1 MTSFDI
7 AQLPFNERHLR
18 LWREEDPRFL
28 NWPVVY
34 ILDDGKRVYV
44 GETLNTASRMRQ
56 HLDSADRRSLK
67 AVRLVLDS
75 TFNKSVCLDLES
87 QLIGLFA
94 GDDKY
99 TVLNSNK
106 GVVNADYYDRAR
118 YRETFEEIFEALREQ
133 KLFTRSIAEIENSE
147 LFKLSP
153 FKALNRDQAVVME
166 DILEGLF
173 DDLLTGSSSTI
184 VVQGDPGTG
193 KTIVAVYLL
202 KLLRDIANG
211 VGVDEVDGDSMFSDY
226 FTEDN
231 RDLLADFRIGLVV
244 PQQALRSSLKRV
256 FRKTPGLEKTMVL
269 SPFEVGKSAAK
280 WDLLVVDESH
290 RLNHRANQASGPQN
304 KSFGEINQQLF
315 GADEDHYTQLDWIR
329 DRSTHQIFL
338 LDSEQSVRPADLPQQ
353 LQSALV
359 DTAKRH
365 DRYYRLFT
373 QMRVQGGADYVSY
386 VRAIMRGESPAPRT
400 FGEYDFRMFDDLGEM
415 HDAIRARDDEVG
427 LSRLVAGYAWK
438 WKSKHDKSAV
448 DIEIDGRE
456 LRWNQ
461 TQTDWISSAGAVDQV
476 GSIHT
481 VQGYDLNYV
490 GVIIGP
496 DLRFDPVTQGIVF
509 DRSNYFDK
517 KGMENNPR
525 LGITY
530 TDADL
535 LRLVSNIYSVLLT
548 RGVRGTFVYVSDPG
562 LRAHLRAYMSRKSPR
577 PAPPCEA

>member
-7 AQLPFNERHLR
+7 AKWPFTEAHLR

-34 ILDDGKRVYV
+34 ILDDGKRVYI

-56 HLDSADRRSLK
+56 HLDSAERRSMK

-106 GVVNADYYDRAR
+106 GVVNADYYDREQ
-118 YRETFEEIFEALREQ
+118 YRETFEEVFDALREQ
-133 KLFTRSIAEIENSE
+133 KLFTRSIADIENSE
-147 LFKLSP
+147 LYKLSP
-153 FKALNRDQAVVME
+153 FKALNNDQAVVME

-173 DDLLTGSSSTI
+173 DDLSSGTGSMI

-202 KLLRDIANG
+202 KLLSDIANG
-211 VGVDEVDGDSMFSDY
+211 VGVDEVDRDTMFSDY
-226 FTEDN
+226 FTVEH
-231 RDLLADFRIGLVV
+231 REQVADLRVGLVV
-244 PQQALRSSLKRV
+244 PQQALRASLKRV
-256 FRKTPGLEKTMVL
+256 FRKTPGLDQSMVL
-269 SPFEVGKSAAK
+269 TPFEVGKSDEK

-304 KSFGEINQQLF
+304 KSFGDINEKLF
-315 GADEDHYTQLDWIR
+315 GADVDSFTQADWIR
-329 DRSTHQIFL
+329 EQSAHQIFL
-338 LDSEQSVRPADLPQQ
+338 LDSEQTVRPADLPQER
-353 LQSALV
+353 QSDLV
-359 DTAKRH
+359 RH
-365 DRYYRLFT
+365 AREGDRYYRLFT

-386 VRAIMRGESPAPRT
+386 VRAIMRGESREQQT
-400 FGEYDFRMFDDLGEM
+400 FGDYEFRMFDDLGEM
-415 HDAIRARDDEVG
+415 HDAIRLKDAEVG
-427 LSRLVAGYAWK
+427 LSRLVAGYAWE
-438 WKSKHDKSAV
+438 WKSKRDKSEI
-448 DIEIDGRE
+448 DIEVDGRR

-461 TQTDWISSAGAVDQV
+461 TQTDWITSPGAIEQV

-490 GVIIGP
+490 GVIIGR
-496 DLRFDPVTQGIVF
+496 DLRFDPVEQRIVF

-530 TDADL
+530 SDEDL
-535 LRLVSNIYSVLLT
+535 RRLVGNIYSVLLT
-548 RGVRGTFVYVSDPG
+548 RGVRGTFLYVADEG
-562 LRAHLRAYMSRKSPR
+562 LRRHLRQFV
-577 PAPPCEA
+577 

>member
-1 MTSFDI
+1 MTSFEVV
-7 AQLPFNERHLR
+7 QWPFNEQHLR
-18 LWREEDPRFL
+18 LWRDSDPRFL

-56 HLDSADRRSLK
+56 HLDSDERRSLK
-67 AVRLVLDS
+67 AVRLVLDG

-106 GVVNADYYDRAR
+106 GVVNADYYDRER
-118 YRETFEEIFEALREQ
+118 YRKTFEDVFEALRDQ

-153 FKALNRDQAVVME
+153 FKALNHDQAVVME

-173 DDLLTGSSSTI
+173 EDIVRGARSTI

-211 VGVDEVDGDSMFSDY
+211 TGVDDVDGDSMFSDY

-231 RDLLADFRIGLVV
+231 RRRLSDFRIGLVV
-244 PQQALRSSLKRV
+244 PQQALRASLKRV
-256 FRKTPGLEKTMVL
+256 FGKTPGLEKTMVL
-269 SPFEVGKSAAK
+269 TPFDVGKSAEK

-304 KSFGEINQQLF
+304 KSFGEINERLF
-315 GADEDHYTQLDWIR
+315 GADEDHYTQADWIR
-329 DRSTHQIFL
+329 DRSTHQVFL
-338 LDSEQSVRPADLPQQ
+338 LDSEQSVRPADLPQR
-353 LQSALV
+353 LQADMIRNARQS
-359 DTAKRH
+359 

-386 VRAIMRGESPAPRT
+386 VRAIMRGESPEPKT
-400 FGEYDFRMFDDLGEM
+400 FGEYAFRMFDDLGEM

-427 LSRLVAGYAWK
+427 LSRLVAGYAWE
-438 WKSKHDKSAV
+438 WKSKHDRQAV
-448 DIEIDGRE
+448 DIEVDGQR
-456 LRWNQ
+456 LQWNQ
-461 TQTDWISSAGAVDQV
+461 TQKDWITSPGAVDQV

-496 DLRFDPVTQGIVF
+496 DLRFDPLGQQLWF

-530 TDADL
+530 TDDDL
-535 LRLVSNIYSVLLT
+535 RRFVANIYAVLRT
-548 RGVRGTFVYVSDPG
+548 RGVLGTFVYVSDPD
-562 LRAHLRAYMSRKSPR
+562 LRRHLRQFL
-577 PAPPCEA
+577 

>member
-1 MTSFDI
+1 M
-7 AQLPFNERHLR
+7 
-18 LWREEDPRFL
+18 
-28 NWPVVY
+28 Y

-44 GETLNTASRMRQ
+44 GETLNTAARMRQ
-56 HLDSADRRSLK
+56 HLDSDERRSLK
-67 AVRLVLDS
+67 AVRLVLDG

-106 GVVNADYYDRAR
+106 GVVNADYCDRER
-118 YRETFEEIFEALREQ
+118 YRETFEDVFETLRAQE
-133 KLFTRSIAEIENSE
+133 LFTRSIAEIENSE

-153 FKALNRDQAVVME
+153 FKSLNRDQAIVME

-173 DDLLTGSSSTI
+173 DDIDSGATSTI

-211 VGVDEVDGDSMFSDY
+211 TGMDEVDGDSMFSDY
-226 FTEDN
+226 FTEEN
-231 RDLLADFRIGLVV
+231 RQRLSEFRVGLVV
-244 PQQALRSSLKRV
+244 PQQALRASLRRV
-256 FRKTPGLEKTMVL
+256 FGKTPGLERAMVL
-269 SPFEVGKSAAK
+269 TPFDVGKSVEK

-304 KSFGEINQQLF
+304 KSFGEINERLF
-315 GADEDHYTQLDWIR
+315 GSDEDHYTQADWIR
-329 DRSTHQIFL
+329 DRSTHQVFL

-353 LQSALV
+353 LQADMVRNARQS
-359 DTAKRH
+359 

-386 VRAIMRGESPAPRT
+386 VRAIMRGESPERKS
-400 FGEYDFRMFDDLGEM
+400 FGEYEFRIFDDLGEM
-415 HDAIRARDDEVG
+415 HETIRARDDEVG
-427 LSRLVAGYAWK
+427 LSRLVAGYAWE
-438 WKSKHDKSAV
+438 WKSKHDRQAI
-448 DIEIDGRE
+448 DIEVDGQR
-456 LRWNQ
+456 LQWNQ
-461 TQTDWISSAGAVDQV
+461 TQKDWITSLGAVDQV

-490 GVIIGP
+490 GVIIGA
-496 DLRFDPVTQGIVF
+496 DLRFDPLSQQLWF

-530 TDADL
+530 TDDDL
-535 LRLVSNIYSVLLT
+535 RRFVANIYAVLLT
-548 RGVRGTFVYVSDPG
+548 RGVLGTFVYVSDPD
-562 LRAHLRAYMSRKSPR
+562 LRRHLRKFL
-577 PAPPCEA
+577 